1 MDIKKISL
9 FRIAAM
15 LLTGCA
21 MGFLLL
27 TAVFCLPVSGMKE
40 SRETAEAFRREGD
53 RPNVIPVYEGARLD
67 NYTDAVMLAEAIF
80 EDPEISPLR
89 KAVYAY
95 RRAGSDSAAA
105 DLAAQLEGES
115 LPWVIGYTRYWHGF
129 LVVLRPLLLLFS
141 YADIRML
148 ISSSQMVFF
157 ALFLVRLVQKNRTE
171 LALPFLAVVLT
182 LSPTGTMISMQFF
195 AVYAITML
203 GLMAVL
209 NQDAWL
215 RQGARYFYFFVFL
228 GMLTCYF
235 DFLTYPLVTLCLP
248 LLLVLALHADEPD
261 MLRFCIA
268 ACIAWGVG
276 YIGLWAL
283 KWIAGSFLV
292 GENLV
297 RNAYYHTQYQVSLA
311 DSETGSRLEAI
322 TENIKVLLRPGYLA
336 VYAGCALASV
346 VSFIRRRGSVRML
359 FYGARGL
366 MPLVGLVP
374 FVWWVFAASHSIAHS
389 FFTHRLLTITVFALM
404 GWMASV
410 QPDKEQKSDK
420 KM

>member
-1 MDIKKISL
+1 MDFKKISL
-9 FRIAAM
+9 MKIAAM
-15 LLTGCA
+15 LLAGCA
-21 MGFLLL
+21 AGFLLL
-27 TAVFCLPVSGMKE
+27 TAVFCLPVSGVKE

-80 EDPEISPLR
+80 DDPEISPLD

-95 RRAGSDSAAA
+95 RRAGSDSASA
-105 DLAAQLEGES
+105 DLAAQLEGEE

-148 ISSSQMVFF
+148 ISSVQMILF
-157 ALFLVRLVQKNRTE
+157 ALFLVCLIQKDRTE
-171 LALPFLAVVLT
+171 LVLPFLAVVLT

-195 AVYAITML
+195 SVYAITML

-215 RQGARYFYFFVFL
+215 SQGARYFYLFALL

-235 DFLTYPLVTLCLP
+235 DFLTYPLVALFLP
-248 LLLVLALHADEPD
+248 LLLVLALHADEAG

-268 ACIAWGVG
+268 ACAAWVVG

-283 KWIAGSFLV
+283 KWIVGSFLV

-297 RNAYYHTQYQVSLA
+297 LNAYYHTQYQVSLA
-311 DSETGSRLEAI
+311 DSETGSRLEAV
-322 TENIKVLLRPGYLA
+322 TENLKVLFRPGYLA
-336 VYAGCALASV
+336 VYTGCAAASV
-346 VSFIRRRGSVRML
+346 LSFVRRRGSVKRL
-359 FYGARGL
+359 FCGARML
-366 MPLVGLVP
+366 MPLVGLAP

-404 GWMASV
+404 GWIAST
-410 QPDKEQKSDK
+410 QTGKEQE
-420 KM
+420 